1 MKGLLNKI
9 KLYLRDIIINLQKC
23 GTWKVQFTITINFIS
38 SKDVDDECVMHSES
52 GSIEFM
58 TYDNAIDI
66 VDELFESLFRDNKL
80 V

>member
-1 MKGLLNKI
+1 
-9 KLYLRDIIINLQKC
+9 
-23 GTWKVQFTITINFIS
+23 
-38 SKDVDDECVMHSES
+38 MHSES

>member
-1 MKGLLNKI
+1 M
-9 KLYLRDIIINLQKC
+9 RDIIINLQKC

-38 SKDVDDECVMHSES
+38 SKDVYDECVMHSES
-52 GSIEFM
+52 GNIDFM

-80 V
+80 VQKNQ